1 MPTNTPAPVTF
12 LGLGNMGQALA
23 SAALTAGHPTTVWNR
38 TPARTGPL
46 ATRGA
51 TPAATVAD
59 AVAASELV
67 IACLLTNDTV
77 TEALTPV
84 AESGGL
90 TGKTLVNLTN
100 GTPNQAREIASWA
113 KDHGA
118 AYVDGG
124 IIAVPEMIGG
134 PAAYVYY
141 SGDEEAFTAHRP
153 TLARFGDTR
162 FVGTDPGFAALY
174 DVALLTGMYGLFS
187 GATQALALIRSAG
200 LPTAPFAEE
209 LNQWLAAMAPSTAHW
224 GKALDTDSHLTDVSN
239 LNVNQAALPNLLTT
253 HLDQGLPVDLITGLQ
268 PLLDRAVAEGH
279 GHDGLSRLAEVLSR

>member
-1 MPTNTPAPVTF
+1 MPANTPVTF

-38 TPARTGPL
+38 SSARTAPL
-46 ATRGA
+46 AAQGA
-51 TPAATVAD
+51 TPAATVAE

-67 IACLLTNDTV
+67 IACLLVNDTV
-77 TEALTPV
+77 TEVLAPV

-100 GTPNQAREIASWA
+100 GTPNQARELADWA
-113 KDHGA
+113 QKHGA

-124 IIAVPEMIGG
+124 IMAVPQMIGG

-141 SGDEEAFTAHRP
+141 SGDETAFTAHRE

-174 DVALLTGMYGLFS
+174 DVALLTGMYGLFT

-200 LPTAPFAEE
+200 LPTGPFAAD
-209 LNQWLAAMAPSTAHW
+209 LHQWLAAMAPSTAHW
-224 GKALDTDSHLTDVSN
+224 GQALDTDSHHTDVSN
-239 LNVNQAALPNLLTT
+239 LAVNQAALPNLVTT
-253 HLDQGLPVDLITGLQ
+253 HLEQGLPVDLITGLQ

-279 GHDGLSRLAEVLSR
+279 ATDGLSRLAEVLSR